1 MTAVFH
7 ACAARRAVHRAEK
20 SVCGAISSE
29 NTPLSFLL
37 LSYKRLHVPTNSAPK
52 PSDIAQLDKLTGGA
66 FTAPTAGERASRV
79 REWLLSSPSNEQL
92 SEVFRELSSR
102 DKGAAKLLRER
113 LDDAK
118 RAKMQDAIAVEW
130 TAKGEALLESAK
142 LNIADAMAWQRDAAK
157 AGAPLSKEPLASLK
171 VQIAERVRLI
181 EDLQHQAQVQREAAV
196 LLAQRIEVM
205 STKAWREALAV
216 SEALG
221 GDVQHW
227 QAQAAQL
234 MSHGSW
240 PSTDLKF
247 TPMLDASRAQLLVV
261 WEAFQIA
268 LQQAMA
274 AAQDT
279 NAPLPGVGV
288 WADEIRA
295 QRTAAAPAVKPSKP
309 AVDPE
314 VREAANAKVREVL
327 AQLEAQT
334 SEGQGKASAGAAS
347 ALRQALKEFGKVI
360 DHKLENQAQA
370 ALAAAGELEGWQR
383 WRADQLR
390 EELLIKAEGLLKRPE
405 GQALGGRKMQET
417 LRAMREQWKQTDQG
431 GVPNH
436 AMWKRF
442 DGACNEAH
450 KVVEAWLEKLKAD
463 AVEHRNQRLALIAE
477 LNAWAEDNRTA
488 RDGDWKGFSRI
499 LHQFG
504 DRWRDA
510 GHLGEKAFAE
520 LQPLWKAAIAS
531 AAAPLEALQAQSL
544 ELRRAMIEEAKALGD
559 APVLRIDAV
568 RALQQRWQAQ
578 AHQVPID
585 RRQEQKLWDA
595 FRKPIDDAFNRKTL
609 EREKAEASLGQ
620 RDRVVIDAAKAL
632 QAANAGGDAQVIRS
646 AIAALEAALQ
656 GQAQAQ
662 AQVTAAGAQ
671 EAQVQAVADSVAQ
684 AGAASVEAASP
695 EGVDGANAS
704 LETAAEGESNA
715 AVPAAPTADLVAAEV
730 IAPKPVPRPVVAMR
744 GDDRPGM
751 KREAP
756 AADAGRP
763 GKWGD
768 RKDAGRGPRDARPGM
783 DGRSRADARGEG
795 RGFGGAEARGERF
808 DARPAAPRLGDA
820 AFRAQREALE
830 SAQLALRKLAAQAHG
845 EALTQLMHAW
855 EGRDSSAMPSLQ
867 ELGNQVNAATRN
879 TWIQAMSGAL
889 PAHRTTPAEAL
900 LRLEMAAEI
909 PTPAEH
915 LNARRTMQLQ
925 LLTRRNDPAP
935 AQTWG
940 HDVAIALSAPHGAED
955 ARRLQNCLKSLLK
968 R

>member
-1 MTAVFH
+1 VP
-7 ACAARRAVHRAEK
+7 
-20 SVCGAISSE
+20 SISA
-29 NTPLSFLL
+29 NKT
-37 LSYKRLHVPTNSAPK
+37 
-52 PSDIAQLDKLTGGA
+52 SDLAQLDKITGGA
-66 FTAPTAGERASRV
+66 FSAATAGERASRV
-79 REWLLSSPSNEQL
+79 REWLLSNPENDL
-92 SEVFRELSSR
+92 LADVFRELSSR

-118 RAKMQDAIAVEW
+118 RAKLQESMAAEW
-130 TAKGEALLESAK
+130 AAKAEGLLGLAK

-157 AGAPLSKEPLASLK
+157 AGAPLSKEPLAGLK
-171 VQIAERVRLI
+171 LQIADRVRVI
-181 EDLQHQAQVQREAAV
+181 EDLQHQTQVQREAAV

-205 STKAWREALAV
+205 STKGWREAQAV

-221 GDVQHW
+221 VDVAHW
-227 QAQAAQL
+227 QAQAAL
-234 MSHGSW
+234 LVSHASW

-247 TPMLDASRAQLLVV
+247 TPMLEASRAQLLVV
-261 WEAFQIA
+261 WDAFEQA
-268 LQQAMA
+268 LQQTLA
-274 AAQDT
+274 ASQDA
-279 NAPLPGVGV
+279 NAPLPSVSV
-288 WADEIRA
+288 WAEELRA
-295 QRTAAAPAVKPSKP
+295 ERTAALPNPKPPK
-309 AVDPE
+309 AQIDPQ
-314 VREAANAKVREVL
+314 VREAANSTVREVL
-327 AQLEAQT
+327 AQLELQT
-334 SEGQGKASAGAAS
+334 SEGHGKASAGAAN
-347 ALRQALKEFGKVI
+347 ALRQALKEFGKII
-360 DHKLENQAQA
+360 DHKLENQAQS

-417 LRAMREQWKQTDQG
+417 LRAMRDQWKQTDQG

-442 DGACNEAH
+442 DEACNEAH

-463 AVEHRNQRLALIAE
+463 AVEHRTQRLALITE
-477 LNAWAEDNRTA
+477 IQAWAEENKTA

-520 LQPLWKAAIAS
+520 LQPLWKAAISA
-531 AAAPLEALQAQSL
+531 AAAPLETLQAQSL
-544 ELRRAMIEEAKALGD
+544 ELRRAMIEEAKVLGE
-559 APVLRIDAV
+559 APLLRIDAV

-620 RDRVVIDAAKAL
+620 RDRVVLDAAKAL
-632 QAANAGGDAQVIRS
+632 QAANLGGDAQLIRS

-662 AQVTAAGAQ
+662 AHVTAAGAQ
-671 EAQVQAVADSVAQ
+671 EAQVQAVADAVAQ
-684 AGAASVEAASP
+684 AGVASVEAAVAESTP
-695 EGVDGANAS
+695 
-704 LETAAEGESNA
+704 AEGAAGEGTSAQPGGQTDPTIETGEPGTAESPTDI
-715 AVPAAPTADLVAAEV
+715 AVVAEV
-730 IAPKPVPRPVVAMR
+730 PAPKPTPKRVVAMR

-751 KREAP
+751 KRDAP

-768 RKDAGRGPRDARPGM
+768 RKDAGRGGRDARPGM
-783 DGRSRADARGEG
+783 DGRPRPDVRGEG
-795 RGFGGAEARGERF
+795 RSFGAGDARGERF
-808 DARPAAPRLGDA
+808 DPRTATPRLGDA

-830 SAQLALRKLAAQAHG
+830 SAQMALRKLAAQAHG
-845 EALTQLMHAW
+845 EALTHLMGAW
-855 EGRDSSAMPSLQ
+855 QNRDGAALPSVQ

-879 TWIQAMSGAL
+879 AWTSALSGSL
-889 PAHRTTPAEAL
+889 PSHRTTPAEAV
-900 LRLEMAAEI
+900 LRLEMAAEV

-915 LNARRTMQLQ
+915 LDARRAMQLQ
-925 LLTRRNDPAP
+925 LLTRRNDPPP

-940 HDVAIALSAPHGAED
+940 HDVAIALSAPYAPED
-955 ARRLQNCLKSLLK
+955 ARRLQNCLKVLLK

>member
-1 MTAVFH
+1 MP
-7 ACAARRAVHRAEK
+7 
-20 SVCGAISSE
+20 S
-29 NTPLSFLL
+29 TPAN
-37 LSYKRLHVPTNSAPK
+37 KT
-52 PSDIAQLDKLTGGA
+52 SDLAQLDKITAGA
-66 FTAPTAGERASRV
+66 FTAATAGERASRV
-79 REWLLSSPSNEQL
+79 REWLLTNPGNDVL
-92 SEVFRELSSR
+92 AEVFRELSSR

-113 LDDAK
+113 LDEAK
-118 RAKMQDAIAVEW
+118 RAKLQEAMSAEW
-130 TAKGEALLESAK
+130 ALKGQALLDLTK

-171 VQIAERVRLI
+171 VLIAERVRLI

-205 STKAWREALAV
+205 STKPWREAQAV

-221 GDVQHW
+221 VDVAQW

-234 MSHGSW
+234 VAHASW

-247 TPMLDASRAQLLVV
+247 TPMLEASRAQLVVV
-261 WEAFQIA
+261 WEAFQLA
-268 LQQAMA
+268 LQQTMGASQDVTA
-274 AAQDT
+274 A
-279 NAPLPGVGV
+279 LPGVGV
-288 WADEIRA
+288 WAEELRA
-295 QRTAAAPAVKPSKP
+295 ERAAAAPSTKPAKV

-314 VREAANAKVREVL
+314 VREAANAKVRDVL
-327 AQLEAQT
+327 AQLEVQT

-405 GQALGGRKMQET
+405 GQAIGGRKMQET
-417 LRAMREQWKQTDQG
+417 LRTMREQWKQTDQG

-442 DGACNEAH
+442 DEACNEAH
-450 KVVEAWLEKLKAD
+450 KVVEAWLEKLKTD

-477 LNAWAEDNRTA
+477 INAWAEENRTA
-488 RDGDWKGFSRI
+488 RDGDWKGFSRL

-520 LQPLWKAAIAS
+520 MQPLWKTAISA

-544 ELRRAMIEEAKALGD
+544 ELRRAMIEEAKALGE
-559 APVLRIDAV
+559 APMLRIDAV

-595 FRKPIDDAFNRKTL
+595 FRKPIDEAFNRKTQ

-632 QAANAGGDAQVIRS
+632 QAANAGGDAQLIRS

-684 AGAASVEAASP
+684 AGAASVDAAVAETAAAEGTASDSSAAEGASP
-695 EGVDGANAS
+695 EQGGDGEVAQS
-704 LETAAEGESNA
+704 PETASQPEESA
-715 AVPAAPTADLVAAEV
+715 PAAPVAEV
-730 IAPKPVPRPVVAMR
+730 IAPKPAPKRVVAMR

-751 KREAP
+751 KRETP
-756 AADAGRP
+756 GGDAGRP
-763 GKWGD
+763 GKFGD
-768 RKDAGRGPRDARPGM
+768 RKDAGRGGRDARPGM
-783 DGRSRADARGEG
+783 DSRPRPDSRGDARGEG
-795 RGFGGAEARGERF
+795 RGFGGDARGERF
-808 DARPAAPRLGDA
+808 DPRNAPPRLGDA

-830 SAQLALRKLAAQAHG
+830 SAQMALRKLAAQAHG
-845 EALTQLMHAW
+845 EALTQLLTAW
-855 EGRDSSAMPSLQ
+855 EARDSDKLPSVQ
-867 ELGNQVNAATRN
+867 ELGNQVNAATRSVW
-879 TWIQAMSGAL
+879 TSALTGAL
-889 PAHRTTPAEAL
+889 PAHRTSPPEAL

-909 PTPAEH
+909 PTPADH
-915 LNARRTMQLQ
+915 LGERRALQLQ

-940 HDVAIALSAPHGAED
+940 HDVAIVLSAPFAPED
-955 ARRLQNCLKSLLK
+955 ARRLQGSLKALLK

>member
-1 MTAVFH
+1 
-7 ACAARRAVHRAEK
+7 
-20 SVCGAISSE
+20 
-29 NTPLSFLL
+29 
-37 LSYKRLHVPTNSAPK
+37 VPSTSANK
-52 PSDIAQLDKLTGGA
+52 TSDLAQLDKITGGA
-66 FTAPTAGERASRV
+66 FSAATAGERASRV
-79 REWLLSSPSNEQL
+79 REWLLSNPENDML
-92 SEVFRELSSR
+92 ADVFRELSSR

-118 RAKMQDAIAVEW
+118 RAKLQESIAAEW
-130 TAKGEALLESAK
+130 AAKAEGLLGLTK

-157 AGAPLSKEPLASLK
+157 AGAPLSKDPLAGLK
-171 VQIAERVRLI
+171 LQIAERVRVI
-181 EDLQHQAQVQREAAV
+181 EDLQHQTQVQREAAV
-196 LLAQRIEVM
+196 LLAQRIEVL
-205 STKAWREALAV
+205 STKAWREAQAV

-221 GDVQHW
+221 VDVAHW
-227 QAQAAQL
+227 QAQAAL
-234 MSHGSW
+234 LVSHASW

-247 TPMLDASRAQLLVV
+247 TPMLEASRAQLLVV
-261 WEAFQIA
+261 WEAFEQA
-268 LQQAMA
+268 LQQALA
-274 AAQDT
+274 AAQDP
-279 NAPLPGVGV
+279 NAPLPSVGV
-288 WADEIRA
+288 WAEELRA
-295 QRTAAAPAVKPSKP
+295 ERTAALPSPKPPK
-309 AVDPE
+309 AQIDPQ
-314 VREAANAKVREVL
+314 VREAANSTVREVL
-327 AQLEAQT
+327 AQLELQT
-334 SEGQGKASAGAAS
+334 SEGHGKASAGAAN
-347 ALRQALKEFGKVI
+347 ALRQALREFGKVI
-360 DHKLENQAQA
+360 DHKLENQVQA

-417 LRAMREQWKQTDQG
+417 LRAMRDQWKQTDQG

-442 DGACNEAH
+442 DEACNEAH

-463 AVEHRNQRLALIAE
+463 AVEHRAQRLALIAE
-477 LNAWAEDNRTA
+477 IQAWAEENRTA

-520 LQPLWKAAIAS
+520 LQPIWKAAISA

-544 ELRRAMIEEAKALGD
+544 ELRRAMIEEAKALGE
-559 APVLRIDAV
+559 APLLRIDAV

-620 RDRVVIDAAKAL
+620 RDRVVLDAAKAL
-632 QAANAGGDAQVIRS
+632 QAANAGGDAQLIRS
-646 AIAALEAALQ
+646 SIAALEAALQ

-662 AQVTAAGAQ
+662 AHVTAAGAQ
-671 EAQVQAVADSVAQ
+671 EAQVQAVADAVAQ
-684 AGAASVEAASP
+684 AGAASVEAAVAESTP
-695 EGVDGANAS
+695 
-704 LETAAEGESNA
+704 AEGAVGDDTSAQPGGPTDPSSESGDA
-715 AVPAAPTADLVAAEV
+715 EPAASPADSAVVAEV
-730 IAPKPVPRPVVAMR
+730 PAPKPAPKRVVAMR

-751 KREAP
+751 KRDTP

-768 RKDAGRGPRDARPGM
+768 RKDAGRGGRDARPGM
-783 DGRSRADARGEG
+783 DSRSRPDARGEG
-795 RGFGGAEARGERF
+795 RSFGAGDTGAERF
-808 DARPAAPRLGDA
+808 DPRNAPPRLGDA

-830 SAQLALRKLAAQAHG
+830 SAQMALRKLAAQAHG
-845 EALTQLMHAW
+845 EALTHLMDAW
-855 EGRDSSAMPSLQ
+855 QNRNGAAVPSVQ

-879 TWIQAMSGAL
+879 AWTSAL
-889 PAHRTTPAEAL
+889 SDSLPKHRTTPAEAV
-900 LRLEMAAEI
+900 LRLEMAAEV

-915 LNARRTMQLQ
+915 LDARRAMQLQ
-925 LLTRRNDPAP
+925 LLTRRNDPPP

-940 HDVAIALSAPHGAED
+940 HDVAIALSAPYAPED
-955 ARRLQNCLKSLLK
+955 ARRLQNCLKALLK